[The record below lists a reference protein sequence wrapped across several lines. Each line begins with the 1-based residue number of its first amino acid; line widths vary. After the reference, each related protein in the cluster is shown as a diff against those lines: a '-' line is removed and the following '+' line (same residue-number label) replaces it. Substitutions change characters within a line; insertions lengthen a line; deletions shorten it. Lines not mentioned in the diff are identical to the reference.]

1 MKKEN
6 LSLFIYTSLILIVSI
21 AMILIAFVGQN
32 NIDKLQN
39 SGSSLTNRVHELS
52 DANGRL
58 LNQNTSLS
66 EAVKASSDRITKLE
80 DELSDKEREMEQ
92 IAEKKNT
99 LAKLIEIQNLIN
111 EKEIDDAKALYSEI
125 NPQELDES
133 QLKYYNNIK
142 F

>member
-1 MKKEN
+1 
-6 LSLFIYTSLILIVSI
+6 
-21 AMILIAFVGQN
+21 MILIAFVGQN

-80 DELSDKEREMEQ
+80 DEIIDKDREIET
-92 IAEKKNT
+92 IAAKKNI
-99 LAKLIEIQNLIN
+99 LSKLIEIKNLI
-111 EKEIDDAKALYSEI
+111 DDKKIEEAKVLYSQI
-125 NPQELDES
+125 NPLELDEE
-133 QLKYYNNIK
+133 QLKYYQNIK

>member
-6 LSLFIYTSLILIVSI
+6 LSLFIYTSLIFIVSI

-80 DELSDKEREMEQ
+80 DEIIDKDREIETKKK
-92 IAEKKNT
+92 KKNI
-99 LAKLIEIQNLIN
+99 LSKLIEIKNLI
-111 EKEIDDAKALYSEI
+111 DDKKIEEAKVLYSQI
-125 NPQELDES
+125 NPLELDEE
-133 QLKYYNNIK
+133 QLKYYQNIK

>member
-6 LSLFIYTSLILIVSI
+6 LSLFIYTSLIFIVSI

-39 SGSSLTNRVHELS
+39 SGSTLTNRVHELS

-66 EAVKASSDRITKLE
+66 EAVKTSSDRITKLE
-80 DELSDKEREMEQ
+80 DELSDKEREIEA
-92 IAEKKNT
+92 IAAKKNT
-99 LAKLIEIQNLIN
+99 LAKLIEISNLIN
-111 EKEIDDAKALYSEI
+111 DKKIEEAKVLYSEI
-125 NPQELDES
+125 NPHDLNES

>member
-1 MKKEN
+1 
-6 LSLFIYTSLILIVSI
+6 
-21 AMILIAFVGQN
+21 MILIAFVGQN

-80 DELSDKEREMEQ
+80 DELGDKEREMEQ

-111 EKEIDDAKALYSEI
+111 EKEIDDAKALYSES
-125 NPQELDES
+125 NTLELDES

>member
-6 LSLFIYTSLILIVSI
+6 LSLFIYTSLIFIVSI

-39 SGSSLTNRVHELS
+39 SGSTLTNRVHELS

-66 EAVKASSDRITKLE
+66 EAVKTSSDRITKLE
-80 DELSDKEREMEQ
+80 DELSDKEREIEA
-92 IAEKKNT
+92 IAAKKNT
-99 LAKLIEIQNLIN
+99 LAKLIEIGNLIN
-111 EKEIDDAKALYSEI
+111 DKKIEEAKVLYSEI
-125 NPQELDES
+125 NLNDLNES

>member
-6 LSLFIYTSLILIVSI
+6 LSLFIYTSLIFIVSI

-80 DELSDKEREMEQ
+80 DELGDKEREMEQ

-125 NPQELDES
+125 NTLELDES

>member
-6 LSLFIYTSLILIVSI
+6 LSLFIYTSLIFIVSI

-80 DELSDKEREMEQ
+80 DEIIDKDREIET
-92 IAEKKNT
+92 IAAKKNI
-99 LAKLIEIQNLIN
+99 LSKLIEIKNLI
-111 EKEIDDAKALYSEI
+111 DDKKIEEAKVLYSQI
-125 NPQELDES
+125 NPLELDEE
-133 QLKYYNNIK
+133 QLKYYQNIK

>member
-6 LSLFIYTSLILIVSI
+6 LSLFIYTSLIFIVSI

>member
-6 LSLFIYTSLILIVSI
+6 LSLFIYTSLIFIVSI

-39 SGSSLTNRVHELS
+39 SGSSLSNRVHELS

-66 EAVKASSDRITKLE
+66 EAVKSSSDRITKLE
-80 DELSDKEREMEQ
+80 DELNDKEREIET
-92 IAEKKNT
+92 IATKKNT
-99 LAKLIEIQNLIN
+99 LAKLIEIKNLI
-111 EKEIDDAKALYSEI
+111 DDKKIEQAKALYSEI
-125 NPQELDES
+125 DPLTLDES

>member
-6 LSLFIYTSLILIVSI
+6 LSLFIYTSLIFIVSI

-125 NPQELDES
+125 NTLELDES

>member
-6 LSLFIYTSLILIVSI
+6 LSLFIYTSLIFIVSI

-39 SGSSLTNRVHELS
+39 SGSSLSNRVHELS

-66 EAVKASSDRITKLE
+66 EAVKTSSDRITKLE
-80 DELSDKEREMEQ
+80 DELNDKEREIET
-92 IAEKKNT
+92 IATKKNT
-99 LAKLIEIQNLIN
+99 LAKLIEIKNLIDDKKI
-111 EKEIDDAKALYSEI
+111 EQAKILYAEIDPLT
-125 NPQELDES
+125 LDES

>member
-6 LSLFIYTSLILIVSI
+6 LSLFIYTSLIFIVSI

-32 NIDKLQN
+32 NIDKIQN

-125 NPQELDES
+125 NALELDES

>member
-6 LSLFIYTSLILIVSI
+6 LSLFIYTSLIFIVSI

-125 NPQELDES
+125 NPLELDES